1 MLNFKSQN
9 SHNGIVYNKAAQ
21 KRAVWMEGRVPYLSF
36 PSLKEIDFVGHGFST
51 RLGGVSKDHLSSM
64 NLSYTRGD
72 NPDSVTENYIRIA
85 KALQFHTENLVLSD
99 QIHGV
104 DIATVTEKDRQGED
118 LLNKRLRDID
128 GLITNVP
135 DTVLATSYADCVP
148 LFFVDKK
155 ERAIGL
161 SHSGWR
167 GTVGEIGRH
176 TIEKMRKEFSSKPE
190 NIMVVIGPSI
200 CRDCYEVSREV
211 AEAFYDIL
219 SKEQKALVLEQ
230 TSLETYQLDLWLA
243 NRFILENAGVPL
255 ENISISEV
263 CTCCNPQLLY
273 SHRAS
278 KGQRGNLSAF
288 LWLKS

>member
-72 NPDSVTENYIRIA
+72 NPDSVTENYSRIA

-176 TIEKMRKEFSSKPE
+176 TIEKMKKEFSSKPE